1 MGGMRSVA
9 LIALSVLLLTASHA
23 GYARAVRNAAAF
35 NGVPESNLETGSSS
49 ELLNY
54 NPVANPAAV
63 VESKDGHARFTVL
76 TERLVRLEWTSKA
89 EFEDRASIAIV
100 NRFVPKVPDFTQSQ
114 DSQTTVIRTAFFNL
128 TYTEN
133 PGATSGFTEE
143 NLVVKGTGKMRPA
156 ASFQGTWV
164 PGMKNEG
171 ALPGTVK
178 SLDAFGPEPLNC
190 TTIEAHNQTVN
201 HQSLHCSWALFSR
214 SGWALFDDTTT
225 PMLNSEGQGWWDLDK
240 KNRNKNDWYLFAHG
254 SDYLQALKDYRT
266 VGGVIPLLRKS
277 VLGTWWTRWYNYN
290 SDGVKDV
297 VDQFRQYS
305 LPLDVLVYDMNW

>member
-1 MGGMRSVA
+1 
-9 LIALSVLLLTASHA
+9 
-23 GYARAVRNAAAF
+23 
-35 NGVPESNLETGSSS
+35 
-49 ELLNY
+49 
-54 NPVANPAAV
+54 
-63 VESKDGHARFTVL
+63 
-76 TERLVRLEWTSKA
+76 
-89 EFEDRASIAIV
+89 
-100 NRFVPKVPDFTQSQ
+100 
-114 DSQTTVIRTAFFNL
+114 
-128 TYTEN
+128 
-133 PGATSGFTEE
+133 
-143 NLVVKGTGKMRPA
+143 MRPA

-290 SDGVKDV
+290 SDGVKEM

>member
-23 GYARAVRNAAAF
+23 EYARAVRNAAAF

-114 DSQTTVIRTAFFNL
+114 DNQTTVIKTAFFNL

-133 PGATSGFTEE
+133 AG
-143 NLVVKGTGKMRPA
+143 
-156 ASFQGTWV
+156 
-164 PGMKNEG
+164 
-171 ALPGTVK
+171 
-178 SLDAFGPEPLNC
+178 
-190 TTIEAHNQTVN
+190 
-201 HQSLHCSWALFSR
+201 
-214 SGWALFDDTTT
+214 
-225 PMLNSEGQGWWDLDK
+225 
-240 KNRNKNDWYLFAHG
+240 
-254 SDYLQALKDYRT
+254 
-266 VGGVIPLLRKS
+266 
-277 VLGTWWTRWYNYN
+277 
-290 SDGVKDV
+290 
-297 VDQFRQYS
+297 
-305 LPLDVLVYDMNW
+305 